1 MVAGI
6 TDAATADAG
15 ATVTGQIALQNKFFD
30 TSDTTLD
37 FLNQTNQAMAQAAGI
52 QLNTGE
58 TYQQQAA
65 EVMAREILVKS
76 AGSVPNQPGVI
87 PPAGSEP
94 DSTAQTML
102 GAYAN
107 SGFLTTSGQPYLRPP
122 WSSW

>member
-37 FLNQTNQAMAQAAGI
+37 FRDQTNQAMAQAAGI

-65 EVMAREILVKS
+65 EVMAGEILVKS
-76 AGSVPNQPGVI
+76 AGS
-87 PPAGSEP
+87 
-94 DSTAQTML
+94 ST
-102 GAYAN
+102 
-107 SGFLTTSGQPYLRPP
+107 
-122 WSSW
+122 